1 MCHQLST
8 TQNKGEENKL
18 HQICCQW
25 YHIIASLS
33 WLLCKYTTQLGLQLL
48 LRFVSMILHRC
59 VHNTPSPIQTPILI
73 DIHRLAVGLG
83 IGVGE
88 CERAISENIN
98 NLLTSMTVK
107 DMMSYYVVT
116 HYYSNI
122 ESYFVNQVI
131 IVVDTYLF

>member
-18 HQICCQW
+18 HQVCCQW
-25 YHIIASLS
+25 YHIIVSLS
-33 WLLCKYTTQLGLQLL
+33 WLLCKYTTQL
-48 LRFVSMILHRC
+48 RFVSMILDRC
-59 VHNTPSPIQTPILI
+59 VRTTPSPIQTPILI

-98 NLLTSMTVK
+98 NLLMYILWILTPLVN
-107 DMMSYYVVT
+107 
-116 HYYSNI
+116 HESN
-122 ESYFVNQVI
+122 SSFR
-131 IVVDTYLF
+131 VDKKISNEGHNTFFF